1 MEKNRREGSDIM
13 TAQVFFTNLR
23 TRPGINLLDKL
34 EKLVRRAGI
43 TSIDFDKKLVAIKL
57 HFGEVGNLAYIRP
70 NYAARIVDIVRSLGG
85 NPFVTDANTLYVGG
99 RANAVD
105 HLATAFK
112 NGFNPHALGCQVIIA
127 DGLKGTDF
135 QEIPIN
141 LKHCQTAKIGSVV
154 ADADVILSMSHFK
167 GHELTCFG
175 GALKNLG
182 MGCGSRGGK
191 LEMHSTSK
199 PYIDSEACVGCRM
212 CERNCAQHAITMN
225 ADNIAVIDYAKCVGC
240 GQCIAVC
247 AYNAA
252 RANWNESSDICNE
265 KIAEYTYAVVKDKP
279 AFHINFVMDI
289 SPDCDCWNSND
300 LPIAADVGIL
310 ASFDPVALDRASVD
324 LVNAAP
330 LIPGSRLDEAG
341 LQPGDDK
348 FITIHPDTDWKTGL
362 MHAESIGLGTQS
374 YELITVK

>member
-1 MEKNRREGSDIM
+1 MM

-23 TRPGINLLDKL
+23 TRPGINLLDKM

-43 TSIDFDKKLVAIKL
+43 NSIDFEKKLVAIKL

-154 ADADVILSMSHFK
+154 ADADIILSMNHFK

-175 GALKNLG
+175 
-182 MGCGSRGGK
+182 
-191 LEMHSTSK
+191 
-199 PYIDSEACVGCRM
+199 
-212 CERNCAQHAITMN
+212 
-225 ADNIAVIDYAKCVGC
+225 
-240 GQCIAVC
+240 
-247 AYNAA
+247 
-252 RANWNESSDICNE
+252 
-265 KIAEYTYAVVKDKP
+265 
-279 AFHINFVMDI
+279 
-289 SPDCDCWNSND
+289 
-300 LPIAADVGIL
+300 
-310 ASFDPVALDRASVD
+310 
-324 LVNAAP
+324 
-330 LIPGSRLDEAG
+330 
-341 LQPGDDK
+341 
-348 FITIHPDTDWKTGL
+348 
-362 MHAESIGLGTQS
+362 
-374 YELITVK
+374 